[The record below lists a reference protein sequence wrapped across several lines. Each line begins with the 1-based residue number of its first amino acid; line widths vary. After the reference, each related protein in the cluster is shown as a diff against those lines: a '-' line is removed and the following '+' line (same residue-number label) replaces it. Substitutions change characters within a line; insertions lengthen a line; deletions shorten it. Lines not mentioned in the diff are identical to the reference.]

1 MEAKE
6 VQTVPQREDVG
17 FAVELEASGREVF
30 LNAGP
35 GLLENDLVLV
45 DEVEIVHVPAVIPY
59 PQDLFDEMV

>member
-1 MEAKE
+1 MESQE

-17 FAVELEASGREVF
+17 LAVELEAPGREVF
-30 LNAGP
+30 LDASP
-35 GLLENDLVLV
+35 GLLENSLVLV